1 MFNKPSLKSLDPID
15 RNLAVQLHVWKKQ
28 YRSKTIDPL
37 IVNMLKKNGILEW
50 ILRVDCE
57 ELACIKAEEVVEF
70 IKMFNKIPSG
80 TTPEF
85 YNEKP
90 LGRWI
95 KFMRR
100 GKAMP
105 HKYKFYQAA
114 EDILLKNGFDILK
127 CSADK
132 DPSKDIAK
140 CRETC
145 EFIKANNRQ
154 PSQYATC
161 PIEKNLGK
169 WLYFT
174 RKTHRLNNNIHPAVQ
189 DVANQYKMQ
198 DLFDK
203 NRESDAVK
211 LTIEY
216 CNFYKTHGRRPAR
229 SQDKYER
236 SLFNWHYNM
245 KRSIE
250 GKGQARFYPF
260 VINIA
265 RENGIENFFDTNNN
279 VNESNEQKA
288 RKMCETLICFI
299 AVNGRNPSKGAKN
312 SDERKLANWHSN
324 IKVGRLKS
332 GTAKWY
338 PFLQD
343 MAEQAGLPNLFN

>member
-15 RNLAVQLHVWKKQ
+15 RNLAVQIHVWKKQ

-37 IVNMLKKNGILEW
+37 IVNMLKKNGIFEW

-57 ELACIKAEEVVEF
+57 ELACIKAKEVVEF
-70 IKMFNKIPSG
+70 IKMFNKIPSA
-80 TTPEF
+80 TMPEF

-90 LGRWI
+90 LGIWI

-105 HKYKFYQAA
+105 HKYNFYQAA

-127 CSADK
+127 HSVDK
-132 DPSKDIAK
+132 DPSKDIVK

-145 EFIKANNRQ
+145 EFIKANKRQ

-169 WLYFT
+169 WLYFA
-174 RKTHRLNNNIHPAVQ
+174 RKGNRLKNNIHPAVQ

-198 DLFDK
+198 NLFDK

-229 SQDKYER
+229 SQDKHES
-236 SLFNWHYNM
+236 SLFEWHYNM
-245 KRSIE
+245 KRSLE

-265 RENGIENFFDTNNN
+265 RENGVENFFNINNAK
-279 VNESNEQKA
+279 ESNEQKA
-288 RKMCETLICFI
+288 RKMCEALICFI
-299 AVNGRNPSKGAKN
+299 TANGRNPSKGSKN
-312 SDERKLANWHSN
+312 SDEKKLANWHSN